1 MENSYLH
8 KFQASMS
15 IPEYVNKYGVLE
27 SSQHLWNEFVTL
39 SGRIT
44 NKRAIS
50 TKLFFYDLHSEGA
63 NVLVKA
69 SAKDSQ
75 LYEEEFNKF
84 HSGMKRGDI
93 VGIIGFPGKSKR
105 GELCI
110 FSKSFFV
117 LSRCSSNGSLPPQNG
132 APKCMQLRWFWE
144 TIRMIQLFWTNK
156 CFGFQS

>member
-27 SSQHLWNEFVTL
+27 SSEHLWDELVTL
-39 SGRIT
+39 SGSIM

-50 TKLFFYDLHSEGA
+50 TKLFFYDLHGEGA
-63 NVLVKA
+63 NVLIKA
-69 SAKDSQ
+69 TAKDFE
-75 LYEEEFNKF
+75 LPDEEFIKF
-84 HSGMKRGDI
+84 HSGVERGDI

-117 LSRCSSNGSLPPQNG
+117 LSRCSSDGSCHRRTVPPNGCN
-132 APKCMQLRWFWE
+132 
-144 TIRMIQLFWTNK
+144 
-156 CFGFQS
+156 